1 MSDDWLIEIIDEVD
15 EAGRVVWGA
24 MIEVLE
30 LLAEAR
36 RERVNGTPIAEV
48 TEWLF
53 GKSGPKKRRAVAA
66 AFARWENAIMR
77 GRAELVRALVEDEG
91 MTITAVAQKMEI
103 SRQMAARLYQA
114 ARTGTPTPS

>member
-1 MSDDWLIEIIDEVD
+1 MTDDWLIEIIDEVD

-36 RERVNGTPIAEV
+36 RDRVNGTPIAEV

-53 GKSGPKKRRAVAA
+53 SKSGPKKRRAVAA

-114 ARTGTPTPS
+114 ARSETPAPS